1 MAGDKLMCRMTER
14 LCDDGTIEYTIIC
27 FGPHEPGPNDKIYT
41 MADIKRL
48 EERVKWIEGEMKMS
62 EVKPHELFEGEKILD
77 DNDNNS
83 PPIWV
88 LAQIAEATHQA
99 NRSYCVIIG
108 DNSQPAWADAPN
120 WQKISAVKGVL
131 GVFDGNTPEQS
142 HESWLAEKK
151 ATGWKY
157 GEVKDPE
164 KKEHPCFVPYSEL
177 PEAQKIKDHVF
188 VTTAKALLKAY
199 NDQKQ

>member
-1 MAGDKLMCRMTER
+1 MD
-14 LCDDGTIEYTIIC
+14 
-27 FGPHEPGPNDKIYT
+27 
-41 MADIKRL
+41 
-48 EERVKWIEGEMKMS
+48 
-62 EVKPHELFEGEKILD
+62 ELFEGEQILD
-77 DNDNNS
+77 KDDVNA

-99 NRSYCVIIG
+99 NRSYCNMTG

-131 GVFDGNTPEQS
+131 GVWKGNTPEQS

-157 GEVKDPE
+157 DAVKDPE
-164 KKEHPCFVPYSEL
+164 AKEH
-177 PEAQKIKDHVF
+177 
-188 VTTAKALLKAY
+188 
-199 NDQKQ
+199 